1 MIWIFASV
9 VLALAVYHE
18 GFRKVL
24 FAMLGIAGVILIFVV
39 VAEFPP
45 RH

>member
-1 MIWIFASV
+1 MFWIFASV

-18 GFRKVL
+18 GFRKVVVVLVGLSGAVLLIL
-24 FAMLGIAGVILIFVV
+24 FATAS
-39 VAEFPP
+39 